1 MAEER
6 TAPPSLPTISFIGL
20 GNMGFPMA
28 TNLAAAGYRL
38 LVADAR
44 PEPVEQFVAAHPTAA
59 VGSLPTMGALAQ
71 IVITMLPKIEIVR
84 EVMLGLNGR
93 AFSMPHG
100 SILIDMSS
108 SSPPGTI
115 ALGTELAKQGI
126 SMVDAPVSGGVP
138 RAITGEL
145 TIMAGGKAA
154 DVDRCEP
161 ILKAMGKTIFRT
173 GKLGTGQAMKAL
185 NNLCSAAG
193 LLIAAEAVRAG
204 RSFGLDGELMIDVL
218 NASTGQNNSTLRKF
232 KPFVLPKKYEAGF
245 GLDLM
250 VKDISAA
257 LDLAISEGLHAPFTK
272 CCVELWNEARQTLGP
287 GQDHTAI
294 DLWLERI
301 NQIGRAH
308 V

>member
-6 TAPPSLPTISFIGL
+6 TAPPNLPTISFIGL

-28 TNLAAAGYRL
+28 THLAAAGYPL
-38 LVADAR
+38 LVADLR
-44 PEPVEQFVAAHPTAA
+44 PAQVEHFAAAHPTAVVRPLSA
-59 VGSLPTMGALAQ
+59 VSETSGLT
-71 IVITMLPKIEIVR
+71 ITMLPNIGIVR
-84 EVMLGLNGR
+84 EVMLGLNGL
-93 AFSMPHG
+93 AFSMPPG
-100 SILIDMSS
+100 ALLIDMSS

-115 ALGTELAKQGI
+115 ALGADLARHGI

-145 TIMAGGKAA
+145 TIMAGGEAA

-232 KPFVLPKKYEAGF
+232 KPFVLPKRYEAGF

-250 VKDISAA
+250 LKDISAA
-257 LDLAISEGLHAPFTK
+257 LDLATSEGLQTPFTK
-272 CCVELWNEARQTLGP
+272 CCVEIWNEARQVLGP
-287 GQDHTAI
+287 GHDHTAI

-301 NQIGRAH
+301 NSC
-308 V
+308 

>member
-6 TAPPSLPTISFIGL
+6 MGPPNLPTIGFIGL

-28 TNLAAAGYRL
+28 ANLAAAGYPL
-38 LVADAR
+38 LVADSR
-44 PEPVEQFVAAHPTAA
+44 PEPVEQFVAAHPTADVRSISR
-59 VGSLPTMGALAQ
+59 VGAASQVT
-71 IVITMLPKIEIVR
+71 ITMLPNIGIVR
-84 EVMLGLNGR
+84 EVMLGSSGM
-93 AFSMPHG
+93 AFSMSPR
-100 SILIDMSS
+100 SMLIDMSS

-115 ALGTELAKQGI
+115 AIGAELAKHGI

-145 TIMAGGKAA
+145 TIMAGGEAA
-154 DVDRCEP
+154 DIDRCEP

-204 RSFGLDGELMIDVL
+204 RRFGLDGELMIDVL

-232 KPFVLPKKYEAGF
+232 KPFVLPGKYEAGF

-257 LDLAISEGLHAPFTK
+257 LDLATSEGLHTPFTK
-272 CCVELWNEARQTLGP
+272 CCVELWNQAQQALGP
-287 GQDHTAI
+287 GHDHTAI

-301 NQIGRAH
+301 NSAGG
-308 V
+308 